1 METYRLSRGN
11 SPLLISV
18 PHAGT
23 EVPEEIMSRLSLAGR
38 TLGDT
43 DWQVDRLYDFAGD
56 LGASLLV
63 ATHSRYVIDL
73 NRPPDGAPL
82 YPGADETGLCPA
94 TNFER
99 QPLYEEGQGLQPGER
114 EARLA
119 DYWQPY
125 HDTLKVELQRLR
137 SKYGHAILWDAHSIR
152 SRVPRFFKGC
162 LADYN
167 FGTGGGKSAAP
178 ALGRGLL
185 NLAGELG
192 LEAVLDQRFKGGY
205 ITRHYGAPTADI
217 HALQLELTW
226 RNYMAELAPY
236 EFDEKLAAPTRRAL
250 RALLVF
256 ARDFRPV

>member
-1 METYRLSRGN
+1 METYRLYRGR

-23 EVPEEIMSRLSLAGR
+23 EVPEEIMTRLSAAGR

-43 DWQVDRLYDFAGD
+43 DWHVDRLYDFAAD

-82 YPGADETGLCPA
+82 YPGADETELCPT
-94 TNFER
+94 TNFDW
-99 QPLYEEGQGLQPGER
+99 QPLYEEGQSLQPGEQ
-114 EARLA
+114 EARLE
-119 DYWQPY
+119 DYWRPY
-125 HDTLKVELQRLR
+125 HLALR
-137 SKYGHAILWDAHSIR
+137 GEIDRIGTEYGHAILWDAHSIC
-152 SRVPRFFKGC
+152 SRVPRFFEGR
-162 LADYN
+162 LPDYN
-167 FGTGGGKSAAP
+167 FGTGGGKSADP

-205 ITRHYGAPTADI
+205 ITRHYGHPLARI

-226 RNYMAELAPY
+226 PNYMAGEAPHAY
-236 EFDEKLAAPTRRAL
+236 NENLAAPTRRAL
-250 RALLVF
+250 QSLLVF
-256 ARDFRPV
+256 ARDFRPF

>member
-1 METYRLSRGN
+1 METYRLYRGR

-23 EVPEEIMSRLSLAGR
+23 EVPQDIMSRLSAAGR

-73 NRPPDGAPL
+73 NRSPDGAPL
-82 YPGADETGLCPA
+82 YPGADETELCPT
-94 TNFER
+94 TNFDW
-99 QPLYEEGQGLQPGER
+99 QSLYKEGQGLQPGER
-114 EARLA
+114 EARLEH
-119 DYWQPY
+119 YWRPY
-125 HDTLKVELQRLR
+125 HLALR
-137 SKYGHAILWDAHSIR
+137 GEIDRIGAEHGHAVLWDAHSICR
-152 SRVPRFFKGC
+152 RVPRFFEGR
-162 LADYN
+162 LPDYN
-167 FGTGGGKSAAP
+167 FGTGGGKSADP
-178 ALGRGLL
+178 ALARGLL

-205 ITRHYGAPTADI
+205 ITRHYGGAPAWV

-226 RNYMAELAPY
+226 PNYLAGDPPHTY
-236 EFDEKLAAPTRRAL
+236 NEKLAEPTRRAI
-250 RALLVF
+250 RTLLVF
-256 ARDFRPV
+256 ARDFRPA